1 MEMKSRKAFFVIIL
15 LWVLIRLLSPDWL
28 DESLMGKM
36 DYLVLI
42 LVVTN
47 YLVSFFK
54 WKSFSIIGHYVIP
67 LLGIMMMMFVYESN
81 EHGRGI
87 NFRIGY
93 FSDRF
98 LGINVY
104 SYFSESFFTYFF
116 GLITI
121 LIFVLELVFI
131 FRKGIRDNDGNVAQ
145 KRTALEN

>member
-1 MEMKSRKAFFVIIL
+1 MTSRKAFFVIMI

-81 EHGRGI
+81 EHGR
-87 NFRIGY
+87 
-93 FSDRF
+93 
-98 LGINVY
+98 
-104 SYFSESFFTYFF
+104 
-116 GLITI
+116 
-121 LIFVLELVFI
+121 
-131 FRKGIRDNDGNVAQ
+131 A
-145 KRTALEN
+145 